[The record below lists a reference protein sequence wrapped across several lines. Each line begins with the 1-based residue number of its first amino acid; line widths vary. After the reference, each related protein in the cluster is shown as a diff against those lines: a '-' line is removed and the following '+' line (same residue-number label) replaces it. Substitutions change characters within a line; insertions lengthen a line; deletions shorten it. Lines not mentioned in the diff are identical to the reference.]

1 MTRLDESFQRAV
13 CMCHRSCSRSP
24 DQAEL
29 AANWNLAAGV
39 TDPTGDDIS
48 DLCGLWNMA
57 PAEAPSRGLM
67 LSLSLSLSSVFCGS
81 SSLTVC
87 GSLFRR
93 LGKKTGGDHNG
104 TGR

>member
-67 LSLSLSLSSVFCGS
+67 LSLSLSLSLQFSVD
-81 SSLTVC
+81 
-87 GSLFRR
+87 R
-93 LGKKTGGDHNG
+93 LL
-104 TGR
+104 